1 VMFEVNLRRRK
12 WTWRQYAFRDISTL
26 AERRPGQWSCNN
38 HWLNKRK
45 MEDSLV
51 PQPPLIGAVIIILIF
66 NNRGEQFSKIQLTL
80 IFKV

>member
-1 VMFEVNLRRRK
+1 MFEENLRGRK

-26 AERRPGQWSCNN
+26 AGRRQEQQSYNN
-38 HWLNKRK
+38 YWLNKRK

-51 PQPPLIGAVIIILIF
+51 PQPPLVGGVIIILIF
-66 NNRGEQFSKIQLTL
+66 NNCGEQFSKIQPML

>member
-1 VMFEVNLRRRK
+1 MMFEVNLRRRK

-26 AERRPGQWSCNN
+26 AERPGQRSCNN

-51 PQPPLIGAVIIILIF
+51 PQPPLVGAVIIILIF
-66 NNRGEQFSKIQLTL
+66 NNCGEQFSKIQLTL